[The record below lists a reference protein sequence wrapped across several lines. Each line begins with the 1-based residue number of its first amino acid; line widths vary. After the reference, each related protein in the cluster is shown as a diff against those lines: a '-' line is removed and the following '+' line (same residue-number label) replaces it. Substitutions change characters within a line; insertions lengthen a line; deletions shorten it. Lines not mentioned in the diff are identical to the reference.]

1 MKKEKGDRDNRS
13 KQKEKEE
20 RHMTAFYGNIGHSCA
35 ALRLFYRTEK
45 RLYTHTKKKK
55 EGNHKKKKEDE
66 EATS

>member
-45 RLYTHTKKKK
+45 RLYTHTKKK

>member
-45 RLYTHTKKKK
+45 RLYTKKKK

>member
-45 RLYTHTKKKK
+45 RLYTKKKK
-55 EGNHKKKKEDE
+55 KKATTKRKKKMKRPRHD
-66 EATS
+66 